1 MTINKKQITYNI
13 SKRNTAATYIV
24 IHDTGN
30 KNKGAD
36 AEAHFKYF
44 NGGNRNSSADFFVYD
59 KQILQVNDYLK
70 NYTWHCGDGKG
81 RYGITN
87 GNSIGIEI
95 CVNSDGNYEKA
106 YANAIELTKQLMK
119 ELNITVDRVVRH
131 YDASRKNCPASM
143 SSQSWALWNDFRKAL
158 IAQEELISIND
169 VVWELAHRGIITDK
183 ALWLKKL
190 ETDTNSYWLARKVA
204 NYLRNKG
211 V

>member
-1 MTINKKQITYNI
+1 
-13 SKRNTAATYIV
+13 
-24 IHDTGN
+24 
-30 KNKGAD
+30 
-36 AEAHFKYF
+36 
-44 NGGNRNSSADFFVYD
+44 
-59 KQILQVNDYLK
+59 
-70 NYTWHCGDGKG
+70 
-81 RYGITN
+81 
-87 GNSIGIEI
+87 
-95 CVNSDGNYEKA
+95 
-106 YANAIELTKQLMK
+106 MK
-119 ELNITVDRVVRH
+119 ELNITADRVVRH

-158 IAQEELISIND
+158 IAQEELTSIND